1 MSKKDKTK
9 GDLINEVSKMK
20 RRIGELEESEARRKK
35 REEALIVSEQ
45 KFRDLVETTSDW
57 VWETNEEGTY
67 TYVNPR
73 VKDILGY
80 EVREVLGR
88 KPFDFMPEEEAQR
101 VGKLFEEKVVKKE
114 SLDALVNTNQHKDG
128 HLVILETS
136 GMPLFDEE
144 GRLRGYRG
152 IDRDITQ
159 QEEVQEEMK
168 RAYTAIETCPQAI
181 FTSNLEARIIYANT
195 SAARMWGFENPTDM
209 VGTDVIDYWT
219 EKSREKAKEVVE
231 ILIKEGSHSG
241 EGLIGKRKD
250 GTEFLVA
257 ADSAILMDSFGK
269 PAGMTG
275 SFQDITERKK
285 AEEDLK
291 ESERYLVEAQAISQT
306 GYWKLDSVTQ
316 EVTGSDEL
324 FRIFGLSHEGV
335 TLETFAAVVHPEDLE
350 YDMYHIKRG
359 LEKGIPWD
367 IEHRLLVK
375 DGTEKWVHVIGRIIK
390 DDTGK
395 IVSLIGI
402 VQDITERKK
411 AEEKLKEYQE
421 HLEELV
427 KERTTELEEEILER
441 KKSEELI
448 KEQNER
454 LKELDRMKSE
464 FLSTAAHELRTPLTV
479 IMGFSELLLEKKLD
493 EERTNKFLKTINEE
507 SRGLEKIINDLLDV
521 SRIESGIG
529 FKIRK
534 APTDLG
540 DIILKN
546 TNLFQSQTDK
556 HIFKMDLP
564 GNLPKVEID
573 KDRIGQVIESLLSNA
588 IKFSPEGGKIQVT
601 LQKSNKDLKVT
612 VSDTGL
618 GISKKDL
625 PRIFDR
631 FYRGDN
637 VSADAIG
644 GVGLGLGIVK
654 YIIELHKGKIW
665 VESEPGKGSTFT
677 FTLPTKTGKTRGERR
692 V

>member
-250 GTEFLVA
+250 GTEFLVEA
-257 ADSAILMDSFGK
+257 NSAILMDSFGK

-275 SFQDITERKK
+275 SF
-285 AEEDLK
+285 
-291 ESERYLVEAQAISQT
+291 
-306 GYWKLDSVTQ
+306 
-316 EVTGSDEL
+316 
-324 FRIFGLSHEGV
+324 
-335 TLETFAAVVHPEDLE
+335 
-350 YDMYHIKRG
+350 
-359 LEKGIPWD
+359 
-367 IEHRLLVK
+367 
-375 DGTEKWVHVIGRIIK
+375 
-390 DDTGK
+390 
-395 IVSLIGI
+395 
-402 VQDITERKK
+402 QDITERKK

-441 KKSEELI
+441 KKAEELI

-464 FLSTAAHELRTPLTV
+464 FLSTAAHELRTPLTC
-479 IMGFSELLLEKKLD
+479 ILGFSEVLLEKKLD
-493 EERTNKFLKTINEE
+493 EERRNKFLKTINKE
-507 SRGLEKIINDLLDV
+507 SHGLENIINDLLDV
-521 SRIESGIG
+521 SRIESGKG
-529 FKIRK
+529 FEIKK

-540 DIILKN
+540 NIILKN
-546 TNLFQSQTDK
+546 TKLFQSQTDK
-556 HIFKMDLP
+556 HTFKADLP
-564 GNLPKVEID
+564 GNLARIEID

-612 VSDTGL
+612 ISDTGL

-625 PRIFDR
+625 PHIFDR

>member
-1 MSKKDKTK
+1 MSKKDETR
-9 GDLINEVSKMK
+9 GDLINELSKMK
-20 RRIGELEESEARRKK
+20 RRIGELEESEAKRKK

-45 KFRDLVETTSDW
+45 KFRDLVEATSDW

-88 KPFDFMPEEEAQR
+88 KPFDFMPEEEVQR

-114 SLDALVNTNQHKDG
+114 PFDALVNTNQHKDG

-136 GMPLFDEE
+136 GIPLFDEE

-159 QEEVQEEMK
+159 QEKAQEEMK

-181 FTSNLEARIIYANT
+181 FASNLEGRIIYANT
-195 SAARMWGFENPTDM
+195 SAARMWGFENSTDM

-219 EKSREKAKEVVE
+219 EKSREKAMAIVE
-231 ILIKEGSHSG
+231 ILIREGSCSG

-250 GTEFLVA
+250 GTEFFVEA
-257 ADSAILMDSFGK
+257 NSAILIDSSGK

-285 AEEDLK
+285 
-291 ESERYLVEAQAISQT
+291 T
-306 GYWKLDSVTQ
+306 
-316 EVTGSDEL
+316 
-324 FRIFGLSHEGV
+324 
-335 TLETFAAVVHPEDLE
+335 
-350 YDMYHIKRG
+350 
-359 LEKGIPWD
+359 
-367 IEHRLLVK
+367 
-375 DGTEKWVHVIGRIIK
+375 
-390 DDTGK
+390 
-395 IVSLIGI
+395 
-402 VQDITERKK
+402 
-411 AEEKLKEYQE
+411 EEKLEEYQE

-427 KERTTELEEEILER
+427 KERTTGLEREIAER
-441 KKSEELI
+441 KKAEGLI

-454 LKELDRMKSE
+454 LRELDRMKSE
-464 FLSTAAHELRTPLTV
+464 FLSTAAHELRTPLTS
-479 IMGFSELLLEKKLD
+479 ILGFSEILLEKKLD
-493 EERTNKFLKTINEE
+493 EEKKNKFLKTINEE
-507 SRGLEKIINDLLDV
+507 SRGLGKIIDDLLDV
-521 SRIESGIG
+521 SRIESGMG
-529 FKIRK
+529 FEIRK
-534 APTDLG
+534 ASTDLG

-556 HIFKMDLP
+556 HIFKTDLP
-564 GNLPKVEID
+564 GNLPKIEID
-573 KDRIGQVIESLLSNA
+573 KDRIDQVIENLLSNA
-588 IKFSPEGGKIQVT
+588 IKFSPKGGKIQVT

-625 PRIFDR
+625 PHIFDR

-644 GVGLGLGIVK
+644 GVGLGLAVAK
-654 YIIELHKGKIW
+654 YIIESHKGKIW
-665 VESEPGKGSTFT
+665 VESEPGKGSTFS
-677 FTLPTKTGKTRGERR
+677 FTLPIKASKRARKR
-692 V
+692 